1 MRENHVEM
9 RRIEDEIS
17 HNNVLNCDNWN
28 DIQSRTE
35 EEGEGDGDNIGE
47 SEIPSH
53 PNVDD
58 DDNNTNEENNQIDD
72 DC

>member
-1 MRENHVEM
+1 M

-28 DIQSRTE
+28 EIQSRTE
-35 EEGEGDGDNIGE
+35 EGEGDDIGE

-53 PNVDD
+53 QNVDD
-58 DDNNTNEENNQIDD
+58 VDDDNTNEENNQIGD

>member
-1 MRENHVEM
+1 M

-35 EEGEGDGDNIGE
+35 EGEGEGEGDNIGE

-53 PNVDD
+53 PNVVVDD
-58 DDNNTNEENNQIDD
+58 NTNEENNQIGD

>member
-1 MRENHVEM
+1 M

-35 EEGEGDGDNIGE
+35 GECDDIGE
-47 SEIPSH
+47 SEISSH
-53 PNVDD
+53 PNVDNND
-58 DDNNTNEENNQIDD
+58 DDNTNEENNQIGD

>member
-1 MRENHVEM
+1 MT
-9 RRIEDEIS
+9 RISDEIS

-35 EEGEGDGDNIGE
+35 EEGEGDDIGE

-53 PNVDD
+53 LNVDD
-58 DDNNTNEENNQIDD
+58 DDNNNNTNEENNQIGD